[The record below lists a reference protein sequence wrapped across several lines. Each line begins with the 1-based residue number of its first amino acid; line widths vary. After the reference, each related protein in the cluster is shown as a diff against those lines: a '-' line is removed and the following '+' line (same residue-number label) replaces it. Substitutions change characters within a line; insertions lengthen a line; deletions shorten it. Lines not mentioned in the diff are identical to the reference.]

1 MLRGMVLLNTERL
14 VLRGL
19 EMRDA
24 PALFALY
31 SDREVMRHW
40 SHEPWT
46 ALSQA
51 EAAIREA
58 QDEYASRRSLH
69 LAIEK
74 RAGPHGGT
82 LIGSCALYNF
92 ARTPGELAAH
102 VQRVPVCATLGYLL
116 AHPHWGRGYA
126 AEALHALLGHGFGL
140 LGLTSINAEVA
151 QGNDASMN
159 LLTRLGFRSNGTVRG
174 HWTVAGRA
182 CDVEAFSLHHSD
194 YNLVHAE

>member
-1 MLRGMVLLNTERL
+1 MLRDMVLYNTERL

-46 ALSQA
+46 ALLQA
-51 EAAIREA
+51 EEAIYEA

-74 RAGPHGGT
+74 RADAQGGL
-82 LIGSCALYNF
+82 LIGSCALYNVS
-92 ARTPGELAAH
+92 RTPDGMTYS
-102 VQRVPVCATLGYLL
+102 ATLGYLL
-116 AHPHWGRGYA
+116 ARPHWGRGYA
-126 AEALHALLGHGFGL
+126 AEALHSLLGHGFGL
-140 LGLTSINAEVA
+140 LGLTSISAEVA
-151 QGNDASMN
+151 PGNRASMK
-159 LLTRLGFRSNGTVRG
+159 LLARLGFRSQGTARG

-182 CDVEAFSLHHSD
+182 YDVETFSLHHSD